1 MSATRAT
8 CEEAKAFLPQFA
20 AHALAD
26 LEKTSKTV
34 RDALKWDPARA
45 QALAQQQGIL
55 PGVLFA
61 YLRASE
67 FLAQMIREAVH
78 IVLPANGEIYRGN
91 GPGAEPISEAECES
105 FRGLPAPVCCFEYPW
120 SIAKGDH
127 DIAAPKRITLV
138 MDGSQ
143 MDEPGP
149 SSAEQ
154 CHHALIFSIVYNE
167 TVGSWDV
174 LDTFIDVDLPL
185 EIELGPVVPGHGR
198 IWGPRG
204 TLRDTF
210 SGEEIPPGPK
220 MERLGGEYLTDLI
233 AVVQACHSLRAGARL
248 ERRTEPSSGRR
259 WKFERRGVGGFVYHE
274 LRIPVDAAAP
284 AGDRAAAGSHA
295 SPAFHVRRAHLRQ
308 LASGKLTF
316 VKQCFVGSRAK
327 GFVGK
332 HYKVATSETLVGHRS
347 QVGPSSGLA
356 NS

>member
-1 MSATRAT
+1 MAPPRRKWPESHRVRRVSATRAT

-20 AHALAD
+20 AHAVAD

-45 QALAQQQGIL
+45 QVLAQQQGIL

-61 YLRASE
+61 YL
-67 FLAQMIREAVH
+67 
-78 IVLPANGEIYRGN
+78 
-91 GPGAEPISEAECES
+91 SEAECES

-233 AVVQACHSLRAGARL
+233 AVGQACHSLRAGARL

>member
-20 AHALAD
+20 AHAVAD

-174 LDTFIDVDLPL
+174 LDTFIDVHLPL

>member
-20 AHALAD
+20 AHAVAA

>member
-20 AHALAD
+20 AHAVAD

>member
-1 MSATRAT
+1 VSATRAT

-20 AHALAD
+20 AHAVAD

>member
-1 MSATRAT
+1 MTSGSAPG
-8 CEEAKAFLPQFA
+8 EGAKTFLPQFA
-20 AHALAD
+20 AQAVAD
-26 LEKTSKTV
+26 LEKTAKTV
-34 RDALKWDPARA
+34 RDAIKWDPARA
-45 QALAQQQGIL
+45 QILAQQQGLL
-55 PGVLFA
+55 PGVFSA
-61 YLRASE
+61 YLLASE

-78 IVLPANGEIYRGN
+78 IVLPPNGEIYRGN

-138 MDGSQ
+138 IDGSQ

-149 SSAEQ
+149 ASPEQ

-185 EIELGPVVPGHGR
+185 EITLGPVVAGHGR

-204 TLRDTF
+204 ALRDTF
-210 SGEEIPPGPK
+210 SGKEIPPGPR

-233 AVVQACHSLRAGARL
+233 AVVQACYSLRAGARL
-248 ERRTEPSSGRR
+248 ERRTESSSGRR
-259 WKFERRGVGGFVYHE
+259 WKFEKRGVGGFVYHE
-274 LRIPVDAAAP
+274 LRIPVDATAP
-284 AGDRAAAGSHA
+284 AGDPAAGGSHA
-295 SPAFHVRRAHLRQ
+295 SPAFHVRRAHIRQ

-316 VKQCFVGSRAK
+316 VRQCFVGDRAR
-327 GFVGK
+327 GFISK
-332 HYKVATSETLVGHRS
+332 HYRVDTGGECDES
-347 QVGPSSGLA
+347 
-356 NS
+356 

>member
-1 MSATRAT
+1 MRTVVLKT
-8 CEEAKAFLPQFA
+8 PGEETKAFLPQFA
-20 AHALAD
+20 AHAVAD
-26 LEKTSKTV
+26 LEKTAKTV
-34 RDALKWDPARA
+34 GTVLKHDPSRLQLAA
-45 QALAQQQGIL
+45 VQHGMSPGVFNAHVAACEYLAQT
-55 PGVLFA
+55 
-61 YLRASE
+61 
-67 FLAQMIREAVH
+67 IREAVH
-78 IVLPANGEIYRGN
+78 IVLPPNGEIYRGN

-120 SIAKGDH
+120 TISKGDH

-149 SSAEQ
+149 SSPGQ

-185 EIELGPVVPGHGR
+185 EIELGPVVAGHGR

-210 SGEEIPPGPK
+210 SGREIPPGPK
-220 MERLGGEYLTDLI
+220 MQRLGGEYLTDLI

-248 ERRTEPSSGRR
+248 EKRTEGSSGRR
-259 WKFERRGVGGFVYHE
+259 WKFEKRGVGGFVYHE
-274 LRIPVDAAAP
+274 LRIPVDAAVSSGARG
-284 AGDRAAAGSHA
+284 AGGGSHA

-316 VKQCFVGSRAK
+316 VKQCFVGDRAK

-332 HYKVATSETLVGHRS
+332 HY
-347 QVGPSSGLA
+347 QVGPSGGLTQP
-356 NS
+356 